1 MEVYAARQ
9 PIFKKDQQLY
19 GYELLYRRTQE
30 NFFQGSDDTQAT
42 AALINNA
49 FLVMDLADLTGGRR
63 AFINFSR
70 ELLVKQIPL
79 LLPREQ
85 IVVEIL
91 ERVDPDD
98 EVVESCREL
107 HKKGYTLALDDFVL
121 REDYWP
127 LMELAQI
134 IKVEYGAYSHEGHRQ
149 LARMFQGKKMLVERV
164 ETREEFQQAVA
175 WGYDYFQGYF
185 FSKPVMLKG
194 REIMSLNPVLL
205 EILQELTQEE
215 PSYRKISD
223 GIGRDLSLSFKFLKM
238 ANKMRFGARYPVES
252 LEKALVRMGFSEIRK
267 WVYVMLLNE
276 SRRPDNAEMIRKSI
290 IRGRMMNLIA
300 REIAE
305 ERDRLNFFLV
315 GLFSLLDRI
324 LAKPMEE
331 LTRHLPLSESV
342 KTALLG
348 GDNRLAQ
355 WLGQVVAFECG
366 EETGTMAEVDRSS
379 FSEERLM
386 SLYMDA
392 VRWGNELEGLS

>member
-149 LARMFQGKKMLVERV
+149 LAHMFQGKKMLVERV

-205 EILQELTQEE
+205 EILQ
-215 PSYRKISD
+215 
-223 GIGRDLSLSFKFLKM
+223 
-238 ANKMRFGARYPVES
+238 
-252 LEKALVRMGFSEIRK
+252 
-267 WVYVMLLNE
+267 
-276 SRRPDNAEMIRKSI
+276 
-290 IRGRMMNLIA
+290 
-300 REIAE
+300 
-305 ERDRLNFFLV
+305 
-315 GLFSLLDRI
+315 
-324 LAKPMEE
+324 
-331 LTRHLPLSESV
+331 
-342 KTALLG
+342 
-348 GDNRLAQ
+348 
-355 WLGQVVAFECG
+355 
-366 EETGTMAEVDRSS
+366 
-379 FSEERLM
+379 
-386 SLYMDA
+386 
-392 VRWGNELEGLS
+392 